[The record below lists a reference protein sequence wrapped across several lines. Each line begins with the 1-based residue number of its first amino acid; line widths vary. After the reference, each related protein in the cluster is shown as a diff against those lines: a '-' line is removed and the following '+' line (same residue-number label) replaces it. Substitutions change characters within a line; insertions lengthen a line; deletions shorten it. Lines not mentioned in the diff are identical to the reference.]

1 MMPDGVEG
9 SESRSARD
17 LQLNHGQPGRS
28 TSLEKGAKTLKHRRA
43 HCPLL
48 VSGFQSTEEFK
59 MRAKHPGKLG
69 GSQWRPSQLSARRK
83 HALLGS
89 CPRSCVS
96 VLSEPGPRSPE
107 R

>member
-1 MMPDGVEG
+1 MPDGVEG

-17 LQLNHGQPGRS
+17 LLLNHGQPDRP
-28 TSLEKGAKTLKHRRA
+28 TSLEKGAKTLKHSRA

-48 VSGFQSTEEFK
+48 ISSFQSTEEFK
-59 MRAKHPGKLG
+59 TRAKHPEKLG

-89 CPRSCVS
+89 CPRSCLS
-96 VLSEPGPRSPE
+96 VLSEPGPRSPK
-107 R
+107 